1 MAQYKDYGFDNADK
15 SHIHQYLTEPILC
28 LLGPPSGKKILDV
41 GCGNGWLAAL
51 LVDKGYDVYGTD
63 ASQLGIEIANRRH
76 PGRFFVQ
83 DLSQDTLPDAL
94 AAHAFQV
101 IISTEVVEHLYDPKR
116 YVAFC
121 KTVLQ
126 NSQGGEFIIST
137 PYHGYLKNL
146 ILALT
151 GKLDNHFTA
160 LWDGGHIKFWS
171 RKTLTQLLEM
181 QGFKVTKFIGCGRMP
196 YLWKSMI
203 IKGVIR

>member
-1 MAQYKDYGFDNADK
+1 MSQYKDYRFDDADK
-15 SHIHQYLTEPILC
+15 SHIHQYLTEPILR

-51 LVDKGYDVYGTD
+51 LIDKGYDVYGTD
-63 ASQLGIEIANRRH
+63 ASQLGIEIANQRY

-83 DLSQDTLPDAL
+83 NLSKDTLPEAL

-101 IISTEVVEHLYDPKR
+101 IISTELVEHLYDPKK

-126 NSQGGEFIIST
+126 NSQGGEFIVSS

-146 ILALT
+146 MLALT
-151 GKLDNHFTA
+151 GKLDSHFTA
-160 LWDGGHIKFWS
+160 LIKLWS
-171 RKTLTQLLEM
+171 RKTLPN
-181 QGFKVTKFIGCGRMP
+181 F
-196 YLWKSMI
+196 
-203 IKGVIR
+203 

>member
-1 MAQYKDYGFDNADK
+1 MSQYKDYGFDNADK
-15 SHIHQYLTEPILC
+15 SHIHQYLTEPILR
-28 LLGPPSGKKILDV
+28 LLGSPSGKKILDV

-51 LVDKGYDVYGTD
+51 LIDKGFDVYGTD
-63 ASQLGIEIANRRH
+63 ASLLGIEIANQRH

-83 DLSQDTLPDAL
+83 DLSKDTLPDAL

-101 IISTEVVEHLYDPKR
+101 IISTEVVEHLYDPKK

-126 NSQGGEFIIST
+126 NSQGGEFIVST

-151 GKLDNHFTA
+151 GKLDNHFTT

-181 QGFKVTKFIGCGRMP
+181 QGFKVTHFIGCGRIP
-196 YLWKSMI
+196 YLWKSML
-203 IKGVIR
+203 IKGVMK

>member
-1 MAQYKDYGFDNADK
+1 MAQYKDYGFHSADK
-15 SHIHQYLTEPILC
+15 SHIHQYLTEPILR

-51 LVDKGYDVYGTD
+51 LIEKGYDVYGTD
-63 ASQLGIEIANRRH
+63 ASQLGIEIANQRH
-76 PGRFFVQ
+76 LGRFFVQ
-83 DLSQDTLPDAL
+83 DLSKDTLPDAL

-101 IISTEVVEHLYDPKR
+101 IISTEVVEHLYDPKK

-126 NSQGGEFIIST
+126 HSQGSEFIVST

-146 ILALT
+146 MLALT

-181 QGFKVTKFIGCGRMP
+181 QGFRVTHFIGFCH
-196 YLWKSMI
+196 I
-203 IKGVIR
+203 Q